1 MADNSDGWIK
11 HEPGPCPIPDAKRWE
26 WEYISI
32 SSAPM
37 AVKDP
42 VAYPAKY
49 EKYWLD
55 GSITH
60 YRLRNFTPEKDAV
73 IAELRDARAEA
84 AKWQKVAEGLASIL
98 ESIRDD
104 SYVRQVRDRLILAA
118 CAFTVNMQDKVAL
131 IVWNFSFSQPSQHS
145 MKQRQKRDPHP

>member
-32 SSAPM
+32 SSAPI
-37 AVKDP
+37 AVKYP
-42 VAYPAKY
+42 VAHPAKY

-60 YRLRNFTPEKDAV
+60 YRLHTSAQDKDAV
-73 IAELRDARAEA
+73 IAELRAALISTKAAIDAQPLTA
-84 AKWQKVAEGLASIL
+84 VADTLWMPANVFKGGTVHDFI
-98 ESIRDD
+98 DH
-104 SYVRQVRDRLILAA
+104 ILAKTGGA
-118 CAFTVNMQDKVAL
+118 
-131 IVWNFSFSQPSQHS
+131 
-145 MKQRQKRDPHP
+145 

>member
-1 MADNSDGWIK
+1 MTDNSDGWIK

-42 VAYPAKY
+42 DAHPAKY

-60 YRLRNFTPEKDAV
+60 YRLHTPAQDKDAL
-73 IAELRDARAEA
+73 IQLNFDALTNASRALDSPTGMAPGITERH
-84 AKWQKVAEGLASIL
+84 KTLLLA
-98 ESIRDD
+98 
-104 SYVRQVRDRLILAA
+104 ILAA
-118 CAFTVNMQDKVAL
+118 LFTA
-131 IVWNFSFSQPSQHS
+131 IVE
-145 MKQRQKRDPHP
+145 RERDDTANV